1 MSDPSHTHASH
12 PEIVKRLKRAN
23 GHLQKIIHMIEHDSP
38 CLDVAQQLQ
47 AVYSAIG
54 KAKTV
59 YVQDHIQGCL
69 DVQALSDP
77 KTAKETIAEFKEIT
91 KYL

>member
-1 MSDPSHTHASH
+1 MHSHDHVHTSH

-23 GHLQKIIHMIEHDSP
+23 GHVQKIIHMIEHGEP

-54 KAKTV
+54 KAKLH

-69 DVQALSDP
+69 DENILKDP
-77 KTAKETIAEFKEIT
+77 KAAKQAVAEFKEIT